1 MSPKVEMQTLAYTVI
16 SQTRHFE
23 MQKIH
28 NFMFRRLHKRHGA
41 NMLNG
46 LSLKSGLLVLCLI
59 F

>member
-1 MSPKVEMQTLAYTVI
+1 MQTLAYAVI

-23 MQKIH
+23 MQKIQGC
-28 NFMFRRLHKRHGA
+28 MTMHGA

-46 LSLKSGLLVLCLI
+46 LSLKSGLLVLCLL